1 MPTADNNDD
10 KPTASP
16 TPGPTPVEENASAA
30 QEGASNE
37 PAAGGGSATPTLY
50 TARFVFE
57 DDNEPLKD
65 MFLYLDV
72 PGDNKFLMESRWKT
86 GPNGQAGKVLENT
99 NYNFFYHAKSRE
111 KAWLE
116 KTLTEA
122 QCTNVTTGSA
132 KDGVVEVKLKRPK
145 FEIELNGSAKP
156 EAHYLGWAPSI
167 GKLKQTVEGTPA
179 CEVTLKYKVAKTS
192 GKLTFYKDGVDSPGA
207 DMMTIMVP
215 PGKQEVEFYV
225 GGKFGWPSHVTSG
238 ATPSVAAREDD
249 KDTQLQV
256 MCNGLVLAEL
266 PVFIRVRTNA
276 NKLTPA
282 ERDRFLN
289 AMGALKAGSNFKKIE
304 QMHNSKVQG
313 LIHGGPSFLAWH
325 RAYLL
330 DLERELQAVD
340 PTVCL
345 HYWNFEEESWND
357 SGDKVAL
364 FTENFIGRVEK
375 VSGTWEVSFASSN
388 PLSSAKHD
396 WGSISRMP
404 SWDPSHTKKGGVNIP
419 PGWSGPLNSEAV
431 VIASR
436 NQHIIE
442 GDPHNPAHAKMM
454 GDLGGVN
461 TAPKDPLF
469 FMLHSNVDRLWGEW
483 QVAHKAWDAASNDYS
498 SGTNSSRTPWS
509 DIDGHRLGDS
519 MWPWDGKTGSGR
531 GTYDRPPGKAP
542 GSGLAESPAAEYPTD
557 RKAFT
562 LGDML
567 DYQGRK
573 DPKKRLGM
581 DYDTISFTKGN

>member
-1 MPTADNNDD
+1 MMRWRP
-10 KPTASP
+10 PHH
-16 TPGPTPVEENASAA
+16 PGPPDAPAA
-30 QEGASNE
+30 QDEAGAANA

-50 TARFVFE
+50 TARFVF
-57 DDNEPLKD
+57 DDDSEPLKNTW
-65 MFLYLDV
+65 MFMDI
-72 PGDNKFLMESRWKT
+72 PGDQKFLLENRWQT
-86 GPNGQAGKVLENT
+86 NEFGQAGKVLENT
-99 NYNFFYHAKSRE
+99 NYNFHYDAKKRE
-111 KAWLE
+111 KDWLE
-116 KTLTEA
+116 KELTEA
-122 QCTNVTTGSA
+122 HCTNVTTGSA
-132 KDGVVEVKLKRPK
+132 KDGVVEVKIKRPK

-156 EAHYLGWAPSI
+156 EAHYLGVAPSVC
-167 GKLKQTVEGTPA
+167 KLKQTVDGTPA
-179 CEVTLKYKVAKTS
+179 YNVLLRYKLARTS
-192 GKLTFYKDGVDSPGA
+192 GKLSFYGNGLDTPGTDA
-207 DMMTIMVP
+207 MNLTIP
-215 PGKQEVEFYV
+215 PGKQDVEFYV
-225 GGKFGWPSHVTSG
+225 GGKFGFPSKVTTG
-238 ATPSVAAREDD
+238 DTPSVADREDD
-249 KDTQLQV
+249 KDTTLQV
-256 MCNGLVLAEL
+256 ECNGIVVAEL
-266 PVFIRVRTNA
+266 PVFIRVRKNA
-276 NKLTPA
+276 NTLTPA

-289 AMGALKAGSNFKKIE
+289 AMGALKKGSNFKKIE

-345 HYWNFEEESWND
+345 HYWNFEEASWND

-364 FTENFIGRVEK
+364 FTEDFLGRVEK

-404 SWDPSHTKKGGVNIP
+404 TWDPSHTTKGGVNIP
-419 PGWSGPLNSEAV
+419 PGWSGALNSEAV

-436 NQHIIE
+436 DQHIIE

-498 SGTNSSRTPWS
+498 SGTNRSRTPWS

-519 MWPWDGKTGSGR
+519 MWPWDGKSGSGR
-531 GTYDRPPGKAP
+531 GTYDRPPGMPP
-542 GSGLAESPAAEYPTD
+542 GSGLAESPAAAYHTD
-557 RKAFT
+557 LKAFT